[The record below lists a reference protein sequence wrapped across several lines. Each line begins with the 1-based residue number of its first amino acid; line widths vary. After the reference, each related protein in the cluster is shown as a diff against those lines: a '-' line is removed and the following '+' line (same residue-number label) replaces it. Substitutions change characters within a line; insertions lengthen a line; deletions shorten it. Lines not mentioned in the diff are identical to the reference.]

1 MLYILFICPALSAQ
15 ITDIHSD
22 QIIDSNQLRIN
33 DFKQSIINSAKA
45 GDYQS
50 ATGFQAA
57 LISLNDSIIEAKK
70 EKAISKLRASIET
83 KKAENEIS
91 LANTLSETQSAQL
104 EKEKLQRF
112 IYFSGGFSLV
122 IILLGMISRLNYLRI
137 TRNESKE
144 KSYKISFEKQ
154 RAEES
159 EKVREKFL
167 AKMSHEIRTPM
178 NAIMGMT
185 NILKKNN
192 HLPEQIR
199 YLDAIWQSSENLLVI
214 LNDILDL
221 SQLEAGK
228 IKIEQVH
235 FRPMD
240 ELMKLREILKY
251 KAHEKGIEL
260 NCELDGAIP
269 EKLIGDPI
277 RLNQILINL
286 TGNAIKFTEQG
297 NVFVSIQLKDIIDKV
312 ATIKVTIRDTGIGIQ
327 EDRLEK
333 IFESFIQ
340 AESDTTRRF
349 GGTGL
354 GLTISKELVQL
365 QNGKISVESKPG
377 KGSTFRF
384 EIPYQISDVDESEK
398 TDTVPATKKTDSH
411 ELQGLHVLLVEDNE
425 FNIMVAKDELNEIIK
440 NVKIDFAENGKIAV
454 EKVRKSA
461 FDIVLMD
468 IEMKEMNGYEATKAI
483 RKLPGPN
490 SHVPIIAI
498 TANAMKQDIEK
509 CFEAGMDDHL
519 SKPFESQ
526 ELELKIKKLLRYFVT

>member
-33 DFKQSIINSAKA
+33 DFKQSIIKSAKA
-45 GDYQS
+45 GDYRS

-57 LISLNDSIIEAKK
+57 LISLNDSIIEAKR

-83 KKAENEIS
+83 KKAENEIA

-192 HLPEQIR
+192 HLPEQSR

-228 IKIEQVH
+228 IKIEKVH

-286 TGNAIKFTEQG
+286 TGNAIKFTEHG
-297 NVFVSIQLKDIIDKV
+297 NVFVSIQLKEIIDKV
-312 ATIKVTIRDTGIGIQ
+312 ATIKVIIQDTGIGIP
-327 EDRLEK
+327 ENRLEK

-365 QNGKISVESKPG
+365 QNGIISVESEPG
-377 KGSTFRF
+377 KGSIFTF
-384 EIPYQISDVDESEK
+384 EIPYQISDAVELEK
-398 TDTVPATKKTDSH
+398 TDPAPATKKTDSH

-454 EKVRKSA
+454 EKVRKST

-519 SKPFESQ
+519 SKPFESN
-526 ELELKIKKLLRYFVT
+526 ELELKIKKLLNI